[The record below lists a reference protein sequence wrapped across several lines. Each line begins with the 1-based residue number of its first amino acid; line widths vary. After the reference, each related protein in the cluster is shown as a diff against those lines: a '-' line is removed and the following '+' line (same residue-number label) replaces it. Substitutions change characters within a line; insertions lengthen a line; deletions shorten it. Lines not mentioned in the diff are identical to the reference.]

1 MRRAV
6 DDEVP
11 GAVKEETGPAAVRR
25 VPPGPLNAL
34 RVYALGPLGIV
45 VVVRDVGPHQL
56 VGDDVTDAAH
66 VPRRRGALVPRSGRA
81 LCIIRVRRAARGDAP
96 LVNRRSRRG

>member
-34 RVYALGPLGIV
+34 RVHALGPLGIV

-66 VPRRRGALVPRSGRA
+66 VPRHLGERTHREDRHP
-81 LCIIRVRRAARGDAP
+81 AP
-96 LVNRRSRRG
+96 LYFLSAVIMGPLEPDG